1 MKLILVVALGLVMMG
16 CGSTYSLKE
25 GGWKL
30 ELVPGKGTCLTVY
43 GDGDPEVVNVCIEK
57 PKAIKVP
64 LEVLKNACP
73 EVKPEEDG
81 GTDGVK

>member
-1 MKLILVVALGLVMMG
+1 MKLILVSALGLVMMG

-30 ELVPGKGTCLTVY
+30 ELVPGKGTCLTVS
-43 GDGDPEVVNVCIEK
+43 GDGAPEVVNVCIEK

-64 LEVLKNACP
+64 LEVLKKACP
-73 EVKPEEDG
+73 EVESDAVG
-81 GTDGVK
+81 GPDGVK